1 MAMLSGFYAVTVLPL
16 TLVTTLGF
24 SRPLFMI
31 PLAILF
37 LHEVVKMR
45 RWSATILG
53 FIGILIAIRPS
64 GDVEPAVLI
73 ALFSSFIFAIV
84 MITTKKLTE
93 DIEPFKAVEI
103 VSAIGRGFSPE
114 NAMRL
119 LSGENSLHIIDLR
132 EFAGKSPDQIERVKG
147 RIIGEGGKARL
158 NIENLTNALITVYG
172 RTVAIIGE
180 PNQLRLA
187 VDAIS
192 SLSSGSMHGPVYTK
206 LESARRREKAEKSQL
221 WEDQNVF

>member
-1 MAMLSGFYAVTVLPL
+1 MSYEKLIRIPTDRIGALIGKSGKTKKLIEQKCSVNLDIDSE
-16 TLVTTLGF
+16 GG
-24 SRPLFMI
+24 
-31 PLAILF
+31 
-37 LHEVVKMR
+37 EV
-45 RWSATILG
+45 I
-53 FIGILIAIRPS
+53 
-64 GDVEPAVLI
+64 
-73 ALFSSFIFAIV
+73 
-84 MITTKKLTE
+84 ITTKKLTE

-103 VSAIGRGFSPE
+103 VSAIGRGFSPD
-114 NAMRL
+114 NAMKL
-119 LSGENSLHIIDLR
+119 LSVENSLHIIDLR

-147 RIIGEGGKARL
+147 RIIGEGGTARL

-192 SLSSGSMHGPVYTK
+192 SLSTGSMHGPVYSK
-206 LESARRREKAEKSQL
+206 LESAKRREKAEKAQL

>member
-1 MAMLSGFYAVTVLPL
+1 MSYEKLI
-16 TLVTTLGF
+16 
-24 SRPLFMI
+24 RI
-31 PLAILF
+31 PTD
-37 LHEVVKMR
+37 R
-45 RWSATILG
+45 
-53 FIGILIAIRPS
+53 IG
-64 GDVEPAVLI
+64 VLI
-73 ALFSSFIFAIV
+73 GKSGNTKKQIEKKCLVNLDIDSEGGEV
-84 MITTKKLTE
+84 MITSKELTD

-119 LSGENSLHIIDLR
+119 LRGDNSLHIIDLR
-132 EFAGKSPDQIERVKG
+132 EFAGKSTDQIERVKG

-158 NIENLTNALITVYG
+158 NIENLTNASITVYG

-192 SLSSGSMHGPVYTK
+192 SLSHGSMHGPVYNK
-206 LESARRREKAEKSQL
+206 LESARRKEKDEKAKL

>member
-1 MAMLSGFYAVTVLPL
+1 MNYEKLIRIPADRIGALIGKSGNT
-16 TLVTTLGF
+16 
-24 SRPLFMI
+24 
-31 PLAILF
+31 
-37 LHEVVKMR
+37 KK
-45 RWSATILG
+45 
-53 FIGILIAIRPS
+53 LIEKKCSVNLDIDS
-64 GDVEPAVLI
+64 EGGE
-73 ALFSSFIFAIV
+73 V
-84 MITTKKLTE
+84 MITTKTLTE

-119 LSGENSLHIIDLR
+119 LRGENSLHIIDLR
-132 EFAGKSPDQIERVKG
+132 EFAGKSPEQIERVKG

-192 SLSSGSMHGPVYTK
+192 SLSSGSMHGPVYSK
-206 LESARRREKAEKSQL
+206 LESAKRKEKAEKAQL

>member
-1 MAMLSGFYAVTVLPL
+1 MNL
-16 TLVTTLGF
+16 
-24 SRPLFMI
+24 
-31 PLAILF
+31 
-37 LHEVVKMR
+37 
-45 RWSATILG
+45 
-53 FIGILIAIRPS
+53 
-64 GDVEPAVLI
+64 DVDSEGGE
-73 ALFSSFIFAIV
+73 V
-84 MITTKKLTE
+84 MITSKELTD

-119 LSGENSLHIIDLR
+119 LRGDNSLHIIDLR
-132 EFAGKSPDQIERVKG
+132 EFAGKSTDQIERVKG

-158 NIENLTNALITVYG
+158 NIENLTNASITVYG

-192 SLSSGSMHGPVYTK
+192 SLSHGSMHGPVYNK
-206 LESARRREKAEKSQL
+206 LESARRKEKDEKAKL

>member
-1 MAMLSGFYAVTVLPL
+1 MC
-16 TLVTTLGF
+16 
-24 SRPLFMI
+24 
-31 PLAILF
+31 
-37 LHEVVKMR
+37 
-45 RWSATILG
+45 
-53 FIGILIAIRPS
+53 IRDRDIDS
-64 GDVEPAVLI
+64 EGGE
-73 ALFSSFIFAIV
+73 V

-147 RIIGEGGKARL
+147 RIIGEGGTARL

-172 RTVAIIGE
+172 RTVGIIGE

-206 LESARRREKAEKSQL
+206 LESARRREKAEKAQL
-221 WEDQNVF
+221 WEDQDVF

>member
-1 MAMLSGFYAVTVLPL
+1 MSYEKLI
-16 TLVTTLGF
+16 
-24 SRPLFMI
+24 RI
-31 PLAILF
+31 PTD
-37 LHEVVKMR
+37 R
-45 RWSATILG
+45 
-53 FIGILIAIRPS
+53 IG
-64 GDVEPAVLI
+64 VLI
-73 ALFSSFIFAIV
+73 GKSGNTKKLIEKKCLVNLDIDSEGGEV
-84 MITTKKLTE
+84 MITSKELTD

-119 LSGENSLHIIDLR
+119 LRGDNSLHIIDLR
-132 EFAGKSPDQIERVKG
+132 EFAGKSTDQIERVKG

-158 NIENLTNALITVYG
+158 NIENLTNASITVYG

-192 SLSSGSMHGPVYTK
+192 SLSHGSMHGPVYNK
-206 LESARRREKAEKSQL
+206 LESARRKEKDEKAKL

>member
-1 MAMLSGFYAVTVLPL
+1 
-16 TLVTTLGF
+16 
-24 SRPLFMI
+24 
-31 PLAILF
+31 
-37 LHEVVKMR
+37 
-45 RWSATILG
+45 
-53 FIGILIAIRPS
+53 
-64 GDVEPAVLI
+64 
-73 ALFSSFIFAIV
+73 
-84 MITTKKLTE
+84 
-93 DIEPFKAVEI
+93 
-103 VSAIGRGFSPE
+103 
-114 NAMRL
+114 MRL

-206 LESARRREKAEKSQL
+206 LESARRKEKAEKSQL

>member
-1 MAMLSGFYAVTVLPL
+1 MSYEKLIRIPTDRIGALIGKSGNT
-16 TLVTTLGF
+16 
-24 SRPLFMI
+24 
-31 PLAILF
+31 
-37 LHEVVKMR
+37 KK
-45 RWSATILG
+45 
-53 FIGILIAIRPS
+53 LIEKKCSVSLDIDS
-64 GDVEPAVLI
+64 EGGE
-73 ALFSSFIFAIV
+73 V

-147 RIIGEGGKARL
+147 RIIGEGGTARL
-158 NIENLTNALITVYG
+158 NIESLTNALITVYG

-192 SLSSGSMHGPVYTK
+192 SLSSGSMHGPVYSK
-206 LESARRREKAEKSQL
+206 LESARRREKAEKAQL
-221 WEDQNVF
+221 WEDQDVF

>member
-1 MAMLSGFYAVTVLPL
+1 MSYEKLIRIPTDRIGALIGKSGNT
-16 TLVTTLGF
+16 
-24 SRPLFMI
+24 
-31 PLAILF
+31 
-37 LHEVVKMR
+37 KK
-45 RWSATILG
+45 
-53 FIGILIAIRPS
+53 LIEKKCSVSLDIDS
-64 GDVEPAVLI
+64 EGGE
-73 ALFSSFIFAIV
+73 V

-147 RIIGEGGKARL
+147 RIIGEGGTARL
-158 NIENLTNALITVYG
+158 NIENLTNTLITVYG

-192 SLSSGSMHGPVYTK
+192 SLSSGSMHGPVYSK
-206 LESARRREKAEKSQL
+206 LESARRREKAEKAQL
-221 WEDQNVF
+221 WEDQDVF

>member
-1 MAMLSGFYAVTVLPL
+1 MSYEKLIRIPTDRIGALIGKSGNT
-16 TLVTTLGF
+16 
-24 SRPLFMI
+24 
-31 PLAILF
+31 
-37 LHEVVKMR
+37 KK
-45 RWSATILG
+45 
-53 FIGILIAIRPS
+53 LIEKKCSVSLDIDS
-64 GDVEPAVLI
+64 EGGE
-73 ALFSSFIFAIV
+73 V
-84 MITTKKLTE
+84 MITTKKLTD

-147 RIIGEGGKARL
+147 RIIGEGGTARL
-158 NIENLTNALITVYG
+158 NIENLTNSFITVYG

-192 SLSSGSMHGPVYTK
+192 SLSSGSMHGPVYSK
-206 LESARRREKAEKSQL
+206 LESARRREKAEKAQL
-221 WEDQNVF
+221 WEDQDVF